1 MMKLM
6 FESDIHG
13 SLPATE
19 RVLELFARS
28 DARWLVILGD
38 VLNHGPRNALPD
50 GYAPAEVAGRLNEI
64 AGRIIAVRGNC
75 DSEVDQMLLKFPIT
89 APWQQVLLP
98 ERRLFLTHGHLFGA
112 EDVPPL
118 EPGDVLAYG
127 HTHIPVAEK
136 RGDIFHFNPGSV
148 SIPKGGF
155 AASYGMLEDN
165 RLRVIALNDQR
176 IIAQVAI
183 NP

>member
-1 MMKLM
+1 MKLM
-6 FESDIHG
+6 FASDIHG

-19 RVLELFARS
+19 RVLALFAQS

-38 VLNHGPRNALPD
+38 VLNHGPRNALPE
-50 GYAPAEVAGRLNEI
+50 GYAPAQVAGRLNEQ
-64 AGRIIAVRGNC
+64 ASRIIAVRGNC
-75 DSEVDQMLLKFPIT
+75 DSEVDQMLLHFPIT
-89 APWQQVLLP
+89 APWQQLLLP
-98 ERRLFLTHGHLFGA
+98 ERRVFLTHGHLFGPD
-112 EDVPPL
+112 DVPPL
-118 EPGDVLAYG
+118 EAGDVLAYG

-155 AASYGMLEDN
+155 TASYGMLEEN
-165 RLRVIALNDQR
+165 VLSVMALNDQR
-176 IIAQVAI
+176 VIAQVAI